1 MSTFA
6 VSDYTAQQQ
15 KIAADPN
22 LSVFVSANAG
32 AGKTHVL
39 TERVVR
45 LLLAGFDPSK
55 ILCLTFTKAAAAEM
69 SNRVFARLG
78 AWAVMDEDA
87 LAGEI
92 AKLEGRAPKPER
104 INQAR
109 QLFARALETP
119 GGLKIQTIHAFCE
132 AILHQFPLEANVAGH
147 FEVLDDAESRL
158 MLGEV
163 RRRLVT
169 GAAALASGRDAARE
183 LREAFAEALAI
194 GGEFGF
200 DGLLGEIVQKR
211 DDIRRHIDE
220 QGGLNGAIAALAAGL
235 DIDPAADEA
244 TILSGLG
251 PIPGLDPSACDIALH
266 LAERSDKKTDQRLI
280 DLLPALKAANDPSE
294 RLTVLRQIVM
304 TQAGTR
310 RASVATK
317 AVTGEF
323 PDLPERVAEAQD
335 YVETAED
342 RLAAL
347 RLFRASRAA
356 LVIADALERD
366 YALLKRRRGRLD
378 FTDLIARTADLLT
391 RSEAAAWVHYKL
403 DQGIDHILID
413 EAQDTSPRQWQVMRQ
428 LVDEFFVGRSTH
440 NRTRTVFAVGD
451 EKQSIYSFQGASPHM
466 FDLERRTVKAKADAA
481 GLEFAPVS
489 LNQSFR
495 TLETVLNAVDQVFEA
510 PESRQGLSTS
520 GEKPVHTSARQDGEG
535 LVEIWP
541 TIQAES
547 AVEPESWLDP
557 MDEEPKSSPAYR
569 LAQRIADQ
577 IAEWIGD
584 PVVEKGTTRRLDAGD
599 VMILVRKRTSFIPA
613 MTAALRDRD
622 ISVAGADRLTITE
635 HIAVQDL
642 VALGR
647 VATNFE
653 DDLSLA
659 ALLKSPLFAFTD
671 DELMALA
678 LSRGE
683 REHLSAGLRKL
694 GGEDG
699 PGRIPDW
706 YPDGEASER
715 LLEKA
720 RYAIVRLDDLRNRTG
735 FESVFTFYARILGPE
750 GGRSKLMARLG
761 RDTSDVID
769 AFLDLALAEDTAGV
783 SGLDAFLSDLEASP
797 PEIKRE
803 MEGGRREV
811 RIMTTHASKGLEAPV
826 VFLVDPGSAPF
837 HGSHG
842 SRLMR
847 WEEMPGLIADQ
858 APGFLWR
865 ASKEVESSAITA
877 LREAEK
883 QRAEEEY
890 RRLLYVGMTRAAERL
905 VVCGMSGTRGPSEE
919 AWRERVEAA
928 LLPRAQ
934 HITNEAG
941 ETMCWRIGSR
951 RTGPVG
957 DVLSEPHKPAAR
969 RLDLSKLEEDVP
981 PPRPLTPSSA
991 GAAFEADEADPDT
1004 DEAPAMSG
1012 DPDISGDEASAYVS
1026 PVLGASAT
1034 PSFGIQRGLLVH
1046 RLLQHLP
1053 TVPREERKAIAEAY
1067 ARRALPEAGNAHR
1080 ERLLASV
1087 HRLMDDEAFAHVFA
1101 EGSRAEVAIAGMVR
1115 IGRTDYAVNGTIDRL
1130 SVTENEVLIVDFKT
1144 NRPPPQTLADV
1155 PKDYIR
1161 QLAIYRALIL
1171 QIYPGRDVRA
1181 ALLFTEG
1188 PHFITLDT
1196 AVMEAA
1202 LGIPE
1207 NGSQSKPNQGTP
1219 TA

>member
-1 MSTFA
+1 MSSFA
-6 VSDYTAQQQ
+6 VSDYTKEQQR
-15 KIAADPN
+15 IAADPN

-78 AWAVMDEDA
+78 AWAVMDGET

-92 AKLEGRAPKPER
+92 AKLEDRAPDAER
-104 INQAR
+104 IDQAR

-147 FEVLDDAESRL
+147 FEVLDDAESQL

-183 LREAFAEALAI
+183 LQEAFAEALAI

-211 DDIRRHIDE
+211 DDIRRHIE
-220 QGGLNGAIAALAAGL
+220 GCGGLAGATAFLADALG
-235 DIDPAADEA
+235 IDPAADETA
-244 TILSGLG
+244 ILSGLG
-251 PIPGLDPSACDIALH
+251 PVPGFDPSYCDIVHH
-266 LAERSDKKTDQRLI
+266 LAERSDKKTDQQLVE
-280 DLLPALKAANDPSE
+280 LLPTLKAATDPLE
-294 RLTVLRQIVM
+294 RLAILKQLVM

-317 AVTGEF
+317 AVTGEL
-323 PDLPERVAEAQD
+323 PDFPERVGEAQD
-335 YVETAED
+335 YVERAED

-347 RLFRASRAA
+347 KLFRASRAS

-466 FDLERRTVKAKADAA
+466 FDLERRAVKAKADAA
-481 GLEFAPVS
+481 GLKFSPVS

-495 TLETVLNAVDQVFEA
+495 TLETVLQAVDRVFEA
-510 PESRQGLSTS
+510 PENRQGLSTS
-520 GEKPVHTSARQDGEG
+520 GEAPVHTSARQDGEG

-547 AVEPESWLDP
+547 TVEPESWLDP
-557 MDEEPKSSPAYR
+557 MDEEPKSSPSYR

-577 IAEWIGD
+577 IEEWIGD
-584 PVVEKGTTRRLDAGD
+584 PVVEKGKMRRLDAGD
-599 VMILVRKRTSFIPA
+599 VMILVRKRTGFIPA
-613 MTAALRDRD
+613 MAAALRDRD
-622 ISVAGADRLTITE
+622 IAVAGADRITITD

-659 ALLKSPLFAFTD
+659 ALLKSPLFEFSD
-671 DELMALA
+671 EELMALA
-678 LSRGE
+678 LSRGDH
-683 REHLSAGLRKL
+683 EHLSAGLRKL
-694 GGEDG
+694 GGEEG
-699 PGRIPDW
+699 AGRIPEW
-706 YPDGEASER
+706 YTDGEPSER
-715 LLEKA
+715 LLRKA
-720 RYAIVRLDDLRNRTG
+720 RYAIGRLDDLRSRTG

-750 GGRSKLMARLG
+750 GGRAKLMARLG
-761 RDTSDVID
+761 RDTSDVVD
-769 AFLDLALAEDTAGV
+769 AFLDLALAEDSAGV
-783 SGLDAFLSDLEASP
+783 SGLDAFLADLEASP
-797 PEIKRE
+797 PDIKRE
-803 MEGGRREV
+803 MEASRREV

-847 WEEMPGLIADQ
+847 WEEMPGLIDGQ
-858 APGFLWR
+858 PPGFLWR
-865 ASKEVESSAITA
+865 ASKEVESSAISA

-905 VVCGMSGTRGPSEE
+905 VICGMSGTRGPSED

-928 LLPRAQ
+928 LKPAASQ
-934 HITNEAG
+934 ITNEAG
-941 ETMCWRIGSR
+941 DTLCWRIGSR

-957 DVLSEPHKPAAR
+957 DEVSEIAKRATR
-969 RLDLSKLEEDVP
+969 SLDLSKLDEEIS

-991 GAAFEADEADPDT
+991 GAAFETEEADPDLRE
-1004 DEAPAMSG
+1004 EA
-1012 DPDISGDEASAYVS
+1012 EASGEEQPSFVS
-1026 PVLGASAT
+1026 PVLGASVA
-1034 PSFGIQRGLLVH
+1034 PSFAIQRGLLVH

-1053 TVPREERKAIAEAY
+1053 TIPAKDRESVAETY
-1067 ARRALPEAGNAHR
+1067 ARRTLPDIGDSHLK
-1080 ERLLASV
+1080 RLLASV
-1087 HRLMDDEAFAHVFA
+1087 HRVMSDPEFVDVFS
-1101 EGSRAEVAIAGMVR
+1101 EGSRAEVAIAGTVR

-1130 SVTENEVLIVDFKT
+1130 AVTRGEVLIVDYKT
-1144 NRPPPQTLADV
+1144 NRPAPQTLADV

-1161 QLAIYRALIL
+1161 QLAIYRALVL
-1171 QIYPGRDVRA
+1171 QIYPGRTVRA

-1188 PHFITLDT
+1188 PHFIDLDP
-1196 AVMEAA
+1196 AIMEAA
-1202 LGIPE
+1202 LGVME
-1207 NGSQSKPNQGTP
+1207 NGSPTKRNQGMP

>member
-1 MSTFA
+1 MSSFA
-6 VSDYTAQQQ
+6 VSAYTAEQQR
-15 KIAADPN
+15 IAADPN

-39 TERVVR
+39 TERVIR

-78 AWAVMDEDA
+78 AWAVMDGEK
-87 LAGEI
+87 LADEI
-92 AKLEGRAPKPER
+92 AKLEGHTPKPER
-104 INQAR
+104 IDQAR

-147 FEVLDDAESRL
+147 FEVLDDGESRL

-169 GAAALASGRDAARE
+169 GAAALAAGREAADE

-200 DGLLGEIVQKR
+200 DGLLTEIVQKR
-211 DDIRRHIDE
+211 DDIRRHIE
-220 QGGLNGAIAALAAGL
+220 GCGGLEGAIAFLADALG
-235 DIDPAADEA
+235 IDPNTDEA
-244 TILSGLG
+244 AIISVLG
-251 PIPGLDPSACDIALH
+251 PIPGLDPSTCEIVRH
-266 LAERSDKKTDQRLI
+266 LAERSDKKTDQRLAESLP
-280 DLLPALKAANDPSE
+280 DLAAAADPLE
-294 RLTVLRQIVM
+294 RLALLKQIVM
-304 TQAGTR
+304 TQAGGR

-317 AVTGEF
+317 VVTGEL
-323 PDLPERVAEAQD
+323 PDLDERVAEAQE

-347 RLFRASRAA
+347 KLFRASRAA

-391 RSEAAAWVHYKL
+391 RSEAASWVHYKL

-466 FDLERRTVKAKADAA
+466 FDLERRVVKAKADEA
-481 GLEFAPVS
+481 GLKFTPVS

-495 TLETVLNAVDQVFEA
+495 TLETVLGAVDQVFEA
-510 PESRQGLSTS
+510 PENRRGLSTG
-520 GEKPVHTSARQDGEG
+520 GERPTHTSARQDGEG

-541 TIQAES
+541 TIRAES
-547 AVEPESWLDP
+547 TVEPDNWLDP

-577 IAEWIGD
+577 IAEWLGD
-584 PVVEKGTTRRLDAGD
+584 PIVEKGRIRPLDPGD
-599 VMILVRKRTSFIPA
+599 VMILVRKRTNFIPA
-613 MTAALRDRD
+613 MAAALRERG

-642 VALGR
+642 IALGR
-647 VATNFE
+647 VAANFE

-659 ALLKSPLFAFTD
+659 ALLKSPLFEFTD

-678 LSRGE
+678 LSRGPL
-683 REHLSAGLRKL
+683 EHLSAGLRKL
-694 GGEDG
+694 GGEEG
-699 PGRIPDW
+699 PGRVPDW
-706 YPDGEASER
+706 FPDGEPAAR

-720 RYAIVRLDDLRNRTG
+720 HHAIERLDELRNRTG

-761 RDTSDVID
+761 RDTADVID
-769 AFLDLALAEDTAGV
+769 AFLDLALSEDTAGV
-783 SGLDAFLSDLEASP
+783 SGLDAFLSDLEAAP

-803 MEGGRREV
+803 MEGGRGEV

-847 WEEMPGLIADQ
+847 WEEMPRLLADQ

-865 ASKEVESSAITA
+865 AAKEVENSAIAA
-877 LREAEK
+877 LREIEK

-905 VVCGMSGTRGPSEE
+905 VICGMAGTRGPSEE
-919 AWRERVEAA
+919 AWREKVESA
-928 LLPRAQ
+928 LKPHAEE
-934 HITNEAG
+934 ITDMAG
-941 ETMCWRIGSR
+941 DPVCWRIGSR
-951 RTGPVG
+951 RMG
-957 DVLSEPHKPAAR
+957 KPETERPDAANLAVR
-969 RLDLSKLEEDVP
+969 ALDLSRLEEEVA

-991 GAAFEADEADPDT
+991 GAAFEADELESSVLEEQNTAET
-1004 DEAPAMSG
+1004 
-1012 DPDISGDEASAYVS
+1012 AYAS
-1026 PVLGASAT
+1026 PVLGTAAT
-1034 PSFGIQRGLLVH
+1034 PSLGIQRGLVVH

-1053 TVPREERKAIAEAY
+1053 TLASEERERAAEAY
-1067 ARRALPEAGNAHR
+1067 VRRALPQVGDTHR
-1080 ERLLASV
+1080 KQLLASV
-1087 HRLMDDEAFAHVFA
+1087 QRLMDDPAYAAIFA
-1101 EGSRAEVAIAGMVR
+1101 EGSRAEVAIAGTVR
-1115 IGRTDYAVNGTIDRL
+1115 IGRTNYAVNGTIDRL
-1130 SVTENEVLIVDFKT
+1130 VVTDRDVLIVDYKT
-1144 NRPPPQTLADV
+1144 NRPPPQTLAEV
-1155 PKDYIR
+1155 PKDYVR
-1161 QLAIYRALIL
+1161 QLAIYRALVMQL
-1171 QIYPGRDVRA
+1171 YPHRPVRT

-1188 PHFITLDT
+1188 PHFIALDE
-1196 AVMEAA
+1196 AMMEGA
-1202 LGIPE
+1202 LGNME
-1207 NGSQSKPNQGTP
+1207 NGSPPQLKQGMSS
-1219 TA
+1219 A